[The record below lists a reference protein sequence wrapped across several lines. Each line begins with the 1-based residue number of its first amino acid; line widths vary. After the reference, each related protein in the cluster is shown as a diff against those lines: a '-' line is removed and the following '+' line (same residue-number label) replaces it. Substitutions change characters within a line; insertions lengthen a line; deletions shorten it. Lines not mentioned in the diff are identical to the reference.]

1 MILAT
6 QRPSVDVLTGLIKA
20 NFPARIS
27 FQVTSRVD
35 SRTIIDSIGAER
47 LLGDGDMLYLP
58 PGTARSTRLHGAYVS
73 DREIRKVV
81 EFVNQ
86 QAKPHY
92 RPEVLAAK
100 REVEGMNGEDD
111 YDEMYDQAVDMVAE
125 TQQASMSTGR
135 SHDDWRQGHRGVHHA
150 SRSKGKSRRNSHD
163 SSNPATLGGCL
174 DRFDKSKFSGT
185 HILSGNLTCRFPD
198 HY

>member
-35 SRTIIDSIGAER
+35 SRTIIDAIGAER
-47 LLGDGDMLYLP
+47 LLGDGDMLFLP
-58 PGTARSTRLHGAYVS
+58 PGTARPTRLHGAFVS

-86 QAKPHY
+86 QAKPRY
-92 RPEVLAAK
+92 RPEVLEGK
-100 REVEGMNGEDD
+100 KEVAGLNGEDD
-111 YDEMYDQAVDMVAE
+111 FDAMYDQAVDIVSE
-125 TQQASMSTGR
+125 TQQVSISMI
-135 SHDDWRQGHRGVHHA
+135 Q
-150 SRSKGKSRRNSHD
+150 RRLRVGYNRAARIVEQMEKD
-163 SSNPATLGGCL
+163 RVIGPADGAKPREVFARKI
-174 DRFDKSKFSGT
+174 DV
-185 HILSGNLTCRFPD
+185 
-198 HY
+198 